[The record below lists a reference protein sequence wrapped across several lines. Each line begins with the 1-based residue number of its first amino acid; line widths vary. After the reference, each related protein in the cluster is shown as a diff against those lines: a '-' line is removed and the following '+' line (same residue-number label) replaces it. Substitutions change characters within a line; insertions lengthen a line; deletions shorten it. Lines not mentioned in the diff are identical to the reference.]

1 MLVGGGSLRAV
12 IQRPKEVKADEP
24 NPRHARNTWRCGRHR
39 WRRRGD
45 RKRCVELD
53 LDDPVDDHDDAVHND
68 AVDND
73 HSVDDNAA
81 ERKPVGQLSRHVA
94 ATVQRRGVAAAVAAL
109 LLAALGGSAS
119 AGTGLVAIGAGLRGP
134 SGARAT
140 VYATGLRHVS
150 AIAVDARGRLWVTTS
165 AATDHSDDGLYVVA
179 HAGATPVRVAHLVEP
194 LGLVWS
200 GTTLYVAARGQVVA
214 FTHLVGERFQRRTVI
229 LRGPDPKAANN
240 TILVLPNGRLMVSVS
255 ATCDDCRQSSRYS
268 AAIVTFDRD
277 GGRLHVYASGIR
289 DAYGLALSSGTLLAS
304 VNQRDDLGARTPGD
318 WLAVVRQGQNWGFP
332 ACYGQGGPAC
342 RNVPKPLAVLDRHA
356 GAGAVAV
363 VGASAI
369 VTEWATGKV
378 LRVPLTGSTH
388 AATVFLTGF
397 KNPLAATTAGSTLL
411 VGDWTTGR
419 IYSVTTRA

>member
-1 MLVGGGSLRAV
+1 
-12 IQRPKEVKADEP
+12 VKADEP

-39 WRRRGD
+39 WRRCGD
-45 RKRCVELD
+45 RKRGVELD

-81 ERKPVGQLSRHVA
+81 ERKPVGQLSRHVT
-94 ATVQRRGVAAAVAAL
+94 ATVLRGGVATAVAAL
-109 LLAALGGSAS
+109 LLVVVAGSAS

-134 SGARAT
+134 SGAQAT
-140 VYATGLRHVS
+140 VYATGLQHVS
-150 AIAVDARGRLWVTTS
+150 AIAVDSRGRLWVTTS
-165 AATDHSDDGLYVVA
+165 AATGHSDDGLYVISR
-179 HAGATPVRVAHLVEP
+179 AGATPIRVLHLVEP

-200 GTTLYVAARGQVVA
+200 GKTLYVAARGQVVA
-214 FTHLVGERFQRRTVI
+214 FTHLVGDRFRRRSVI

-277 GGRLHVYASGIR
+277 GGRLRVYARGIR

-304 VNQRDDLGARTPGD
+304 VNQRDDLGTRTPGD
-318 WLAVVRQGQNWGFP
+318 WLAVVRRGQNWGFP
-332 ACYGQGGPAC
+332 ACYGQGGSTC

-363 VGASAI
+363 VGTSAI

-378 LRVPLTGSTH
+378 LRVPLTGSAH
-388 AATVFLTGF
+388 AATAFLTGLE
-397 KNPLAATTAGSTLL
+397 NPLAATTIGRKLL

>member
-1 MLVGGGSLRAV
+1 
-12 IQRPKEVKADEP
+12 
-24 NPRHARNTWRCGRHR
+24 
-39 WRRRGD
+39 
-45 RKRCVELD
+45 
-53 LDDPVDDHDDAVHND
+53 
-68 AVDND
+68 
-73 HSVDDNAA
+73 
-81 ERKPVGQLSRHVA
+81 VA
-94 ATVQRRGVAAAVAAL
+94 TAVAAL
-109 LLAALGGSAS
+109 LLVALGGSAS
-119 AGTGLVAIGAGLRGP
+119 AGTGLIAIGAGLRGP
-134 SGARAT
+134 AGARAT
-140 VYATGLRHVS
+140 VYATGLQHVS
-150 AIAVDARGRLWVTTS
+150 AIAVDSRGRLWVTTS

-179 HAGATPVRVAHLVEP
+179 HAGATPVRVAHLIEP

-200 GTTLYVAARGQVVA
+200 GKTLYVAARGQIVA
-214 FTHLVGERFQRRTVI
+214 LTHLAGDRFARSTVI
-229 LRGPDPKAANN
+229 LRGPDAKAANN

-277 GGRLHVYASGIR
+277 GGRLRVYASGIR

-318 WLAVVRQGQNWGFP
+318 WLAVVRQGQNCGFP
-332 ACYGQGGPAC
+332 ACYGQGGSAC

-388 AATVFLTGF
+388 TATVFLTGF
-397 KNPLAATTAGSTLL
+397 KNPLAATTSGSTLL

-419 IYSVTTRA
+419 IYEIAA